1 MQALRFQS
9 PGDPLEVLSC
19 SEVEVPQ
26 PGTGQVRLRMRLAT
40 INPSDLLQ
48 VRGLY
53 GRKAELPATAGLEGL
68 GVVDALGP
76 GVGGIE
82 RGQRVVPLTAQG
94 TWADYLVVP
103 AETLVSVPD
112 RLADESAAQITVNPL
127 TAWILAQELHLG
139 PGDWLIQSAAG
150 SSVGRCLIQLSK
162 RRGYKTVN
170 LVRRR
175 DQVEELLSEGAD
187 AVFCTEDAEW
197 HKQVERAIPDGATAA
212 VDAVGG
218 KLAGQL
224 LKTLKP
230 LSTLLVYGALSMEP
244 LQVPGGQLIFKSTT
258 VKGFWLT
265 DWKRHTPKLERER
278 VLSELLSAMADG
290 HIRPP
295 VEAVYPLSRF
305 REAIPHATRSGRRGK
320 VLLRPGA

>member
-19 SEVEVPQ
+19 SEVEIPQ
-26 PGTGQVRLRMRLAT
+26 PGAGQVLLRMRLAT

-76 GVGGIE
+76 GVNGVE
-82 RGQRVVPLTAQG
+82 RGQRVAPLTAQG

-103 AETLVSVPD
+103 SETLVTVPD
-112 RLADESAAQITVNPL
+112 GLADESAAQIAVNPL
-127 TAWILAQELHLG
+127 TAWILADEL
-139 PGDWLIQSAAG
+139 S
-150 SSVGRCLIQLSK
+150 
-162 RRGYKTVN
+162 
-170 LVRRR
+170 
-175 DQVEELLSEGAD
+175 
-187 AVFCTEDAEW
+187 
-197 HKQVERAIPDGATAA
+197 
-212 VDAVGG
+212 
-218 KLAGQL
+218 GQL
-224 LKTLKP
+224 LKALKP

-265 DWKRHTPKLERER
+265 DWKRHTPKPERDR
-278 VLSELLSAMADG
+278 VLSELLAAMAEG
-290 HIRPP
+290 HITPP

-305 REAIPHATRSGRRGK
+305 REAIPHATLSGRRGK
-320 VLLRPGA
+320 VLLRAG